1 VYGSARWK
9 PSRPRGHG
17 ARAPCEPR
25 AVTET
30 RSWHPG
36 GGGRTGCGRQ
46 TPLADELAVVTRVS
60 GRAVIRASLD
70 GFHRPRSDR
79 YARGRDSPEGYSTT
93 RSISSA
99 SGRTCSSRSGRL
111 DQAGTEAR
119 LSSTSGIGLSMGP
132 GVGCRPGTC
141 SSSMGNLPAAA
152 RAYRLL
158 ESTDLRGTSALEP
171 PSSPR
176 SSGPPS
182 GRALG
187 GDHPPSATVSA
198 RPGPSIGES
207 QARLGTRTSSWRT
220 TIRPTPSSHSSS
232 TDQPASRARSDAD
245 GQPGAASAVR
255 TPSRIAAAVT
265 SAATAATARAPSSFR
280 PVATQ

>member
-158 ESTDLRGTSALEP
+158 ESTDLRGRQPSNHPRARDRADRHLGEPSAVITRHRRRYLP
-171 PSSPR
+171 GQGPR
-176 SSGPPS
+176 SENRKPDSVRGHRRGERRSGQPHPLTRARRISQPP
-182 GRALG
+182 GL
-187 GDHPPSATVSA
+187 D
-198 RPGPSIGES
+198 
-207 QARLGTRTSSWRT
+207 LM
-220 TIRPTPSSHSSS
+220 PTG
-232 TDQPASRARSDAD
+232 SRARRLLCAHR
-245 GQPGAASAVR
+245 PGSLPR
-255 TPSRIAAAVT
+255 
-265 SAATAATARAPSSFR
+265 
-280 PVATQ
+280 